1 MTIRIR
7 PADVEVPPGEPFQND
22 LLDRK
27 PYIETL
33 TGLLGAV
40 QGPCVL
46 ALDSEWGGG
55 KTTFLKLWAAHLRKE
70 GFAVAEFNA
79 WETDFSSEPFVAL
92 SSKLREQFE
101 AAPPESLAET
111 TKHFSEVAKRVAL
124 HTAPVAIRL
133 LSQGLLDSGSIER
146 LIADHLATRAED
158 RLKEFDEAQSS
169 ITEFKEILNEGAK
182 RLSMPHKNRPLF
194 VMIDELDR
202 CRPSYAIELLE
213 FAKHLFSVDKI
224 IFVLAI
230 NQAQLSKSIEG
241 VYGAGFDAKGYLR
254 RFFDIDYPLPS
265 PKRENFVLQTLRD
278 IGFSEQFQGNTGAF
292 KVVPTMIAQMLAWSD
307 LDFRRMGQAI
317 HRLAVACI
325 PLDGSS
331 YEAAAVTS
339 VAVVARELDP
349 SLYREFC
356 LGNVDDK
363 DLLYGLWNNRDLESM
378 QYTSEGYLFQSIVC
392 NWWFELERQAGREV
406 QGWNASSLLKHLE
419 EKRTAIYK
427 RINEANE
434 GGEWEDLTEEESK
447 EVRRVDAVVR
457 ATHEM
462 YNVSDK
468 LHLSTVIKRIE
479 CLPLSG

>member
-1 MTIRIR
+1 MTIRVR
-7 PADVEVPPGEPFQND
+7 PADIEVPPDDPFQND

-111 TKHFSEVAKRVAL
+111 TKRFSEVAKRVAL
-124 HTAPVAIRL
+124 RTAPVAIRL
-133 LSQGLLDSGSIER
+133 LSQGLLDSGSLER
-146 LIADHLATRAED
+146 LVADHLATRAED

-230 NQAQLSKSIEG
+230 NQAQLLKSIEG

-254 RFFDIDYPLPS
+254 RFFDIDYQLPS
-265 PKRENFVLQTLRD
+265 PKRESFVMQTLRD
-278 IGFSEQFQGNTGAF
+278 IGFSEQFQGITGTF
-292 KVVPTMIAQMLAWSD
+292 NLVPTMIAQMLAWSD
-307 LDFRRMGQAI
+307 LDLRRMEQAI
-317 HRLAVACI
+317 HRLAVACTA
-325 PLDGSS
+325 LDGNS
-331 YEAAAVTS
+331 YKAAAATS
-339 VAVVARELDP
+339 VAVVVRELDS

-363 DLLYGLWNNRDLESM
+363 DLLYGLWSNGDLESM
-378 QYTSEGYLFQSIVC
+378 QYTSEGYLFQSIVS
-392 NWWFELERQAGREV
+392 NWWFELERQAGREM
-406 QGWNASSLLKHLE
+406 QGWGASGLLKHLE
-419 EKRTAIYK
+419 EKRTAIYE
-427 RINEANE
+427 RMNEANK
-434 GGEWEDLTEEESK
+434 GGVWKEFTEEERK
-447 EVRRVDAVVR
+447 EIRRVDAVVE
-457 ATHEM
+457 ATQELHT
-462 YNVSDK
+462 VSGQ
-468 LHLSTVIKRIE
+468 LHLKTVIERIE
-479 CLPLSG
+479 CLPSS